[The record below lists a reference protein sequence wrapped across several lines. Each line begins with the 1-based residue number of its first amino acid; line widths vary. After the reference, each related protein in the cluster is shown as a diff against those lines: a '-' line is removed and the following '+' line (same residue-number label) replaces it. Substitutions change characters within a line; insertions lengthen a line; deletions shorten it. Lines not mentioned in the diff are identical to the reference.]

1 MEFKPNESDQYERR
15 LIAGEWATRYE
26 NFSGDSAMK
35 FANFCL
41 SLTLQD
47 KAIFKWWKTPSAAL
61 YDRVPFEVWSE
72 SPQEVIDVARFI
84 ASAHKNLSS

>member
-1 MEFKPNESDQYERR
+1 MEFTPDESDQYKRR
-15 LIAGEWATRYE
+15 LTAGEQSIRYE
-26 NFSGDSAMK
+26 EFPGDSAMK

-47 KAIFKWWKTPSAAL
+47 KAIFKWWNTPSPAL

-72 SPQEVIDVARFI
+72 SPQEVLDVARFI